1 VQGWLRDHTPRLGS
15 PGRAH
20 RRRRVHHGSSL
31 YFCVRPFT
39 VAPSWIS
46 RLVWPLL
53 TSARSRPALPQGAL
67 SRIGGRVRWSL
78 HAFRHGPQSGSRG
91 LSRPHA
97 RQISPNKNLT
107 VSSGKKRD
115 VRSTPEGGAPWKVR
129 IHCQCTTAA
138 FTLSPV
144 PGGLRHLV
152 LTRPETEPSIR
163 FLSVGSHLC
172 ARASFRP
179 PLAGLPLPSAS
190 SCICPTIG
198 HYRYSYRG
206 LHPISSCPCRAY
218 TTGSSG
224 RSSRCALGPPLNLG
238 VGRRAA
244 PGPRPL
250 EREMSMDRITRLD
263 NRDRDGTNRAPTNGA
278 RVVSRQ
284 VVRRCAPSNSRSSGT
299 AALRL
304 RLRPYDSVER
314 LRLSPSS
321 RGAAQLAL
329 R

>member
-1 VQGWLRDHTPRLGS
+1 MKIAAVYARVSSEQQREERTHIRGVHHPPHQVIVQGWLREYTPRLGS
-15 PGRAH
+15 PGRAR

-31 YFCVRPFT
+31 YFRVRPFT

-46 RLVWPLL
+46 RLLWPLL
-53 TSARSRPALPQGAL
+53 TSARSRPALPQDAL
-67 SRIGGRVRWSL
+67 SKTSGRVRWL
-78 HAFRHGPQSGSRG
+78 PHAFRHGPQSGSRG

-97 RQISPNKNLT
+97 RQISPNKNMT

-115 VRSTPEGGAPWKVR
+115 VRSTPEGGAPRRAR

-152 LTRPETEPSIR
+152 LTGPETEPSMR

-198 HYRYSYRG
+198 RYRYSYRG
-206 LHPISSCPCRAY
+206 LSLHKFMPM
-218 TTGSSG
+218 SG
-224 RSSRCALGPPLNLG
+224 VPRRST
-238 VGRRAA
+238 GRRKK
-244 PGPRPL
+244 
-250 EREMSMDRITRLD
+250 
-263 NRDRDGTNRAPTNGA
+263 A
-278 RVVSRQ
+278 R
-284 VVRRCAPSNSRSSGT
+284 RR
-299 AALRL
+299 
-304 RLRPYDSVER
+304 
-314 LRLSPSS
+314 
-321 RGAAQLAL
+321 
-329 R
+329 